1 MDKLLAPDPGLMF
14 WTLVTFGILV
24 LLLKRFAWGP
34 LLSAISERERRLKA
48 DADSA
53 RAARDEAQRIKDELS
68 VQFAAIE
75 SRRQEVLARAARD
88 GEEVLGRFKT
98 EAEKQSR
105 DLRDKTLAELGREKE
120 RLVRELRRE
129 VADLSVQAAEK
140 LLRRSVDP
148 AVEKQVLDEFL
159 KDLERKGSS

>member
-1 MDKLLAPDPGLMF
+1 MEKLVSPDWGLMF
-14 WTLVTFGILV
+14 WTILTFGILV

-68 VQFAAIE
+68 AQFAAIE

-148 AVEKQVLDEFL
+148 AVEKQILDEFL
-159 KDLERKGSS
+159 KDLERRGSG